1 MRVLYEDNHI
11 IVVIKPVNVPSQ
23 EDKTGDRDMLT
34 MIKDYVK
41 EKYDKP
47 GNVYIGLIHRLDR
60 PVGGIMVF
68 ARTSKAAS
76 RLSEEVRKV
85 VSTMLINGIK
95 DPRITSMISV
105 TDVEVT
111 NDLRYAFVYISI
123 LGGDKEA
130 SLEGLN
136 SARGYIRR
144 EVGRQVKLRYAP
156 EIIFKIDDS
165 IERGMY
171 MDELIKSV
179 NKDGDH

>member
-1 MRVLYEDNHI
+1 M
-11 IVVIKPVNVPSQ
+11 
-23 EDKTGDRDMLT
+23 
-34 MIKDYVK
+34 
-41 EKYDKP
+41 
-47 GNVYIGLIHRLDR
+47 
-60 PVGGIMVF
+60 
-68 ARTSKAAS
+68 AS
-76 RLSEEVRKV
+76 NRIRRISEEVKKAISV
-85 VSTMLINGIK
+85 MLINGIK

-123 LGGDKEA
+123 LGGDKEE

-171 MDELIKSV
+171 MDEMIKSV
-179 NKDGDH
+179 NKDEE

>member
-1 MRVLYEDNHI
+1 M
-11 IVVIKPVNVPSQ
+11 
-23 EDKTGDRDMLT
+23 
-34 MIKDYVK
+34 
-41 EKYDKP
+41 
-47 GNVYIGLIHRLDR
+47 
-60 PVGGIMVF
+60 
-68 ARTSKAAS
+68 AS
-76 RLSEEVRKV
+76 NRIRRISEEVKKAISV
-85 VSTMLINGIK
+85 MLINGIK
-95 DPRITSMISV
+95 DPRITSTISV

-123 LGGDKEA
+123 LGGDKEE

-179 NKDGDH
+179 NKDEE

>member
-1 MRVLYEDNHI
+1 M
-11 IVVIKPVNVPSQ
+11 
-23 EDKTGDRDMLT
+23 
-34 MIKDYVK
+34 
-41 EKYDKP
+41 
-47 GNVYIGLIHRLDR
+47 
-60 PVGGIMVF
+60 
-68 ARTSKAAS
+68 AS
-76 RLSEEVRKV
+76 NRIRSISEEVKKAISV
-85 VSTMLINGIK
+85 MLINGIK

-123 LGGDKEA
+123 LGGDKEE

-179 NKDGDH
+179 NKDEE

>member
-1 MRVLYEDNHI
+1 M
-11 IVVIKPVNVPSQ
+11 
-23 EDKTGDRDMLT
+23 
-34 MIKDYVK
+34 
-41 EKYDKP
+41 
-47 GNVYIGLIHRLDR
+47 
-60 PVGGIMVF
+60 
-68 ARTSKAAS
+68 AS
-76 RLSEEVRKV
+76 NRIRRISEEVKKAISV
-85 VSTMLINGIK
+85 MLINGIK

-123 LGGDKEA
+123 LGGDKEE

-144 EVGRQVKLRYAP
+144 EVGRQVKIRYAP

-179 NKDGDH
+179 NKDEE

>member
-1 MRVLYEDNHI
+1 M
-11 IVVIKPVNVPSQ
+11 
-23 EDKTGDRDMLT
+23 
-34 MIKDYVK
+34 
-41 EKYDKP
+41 
-47 GNVYIGLIHRLDR
+47 
-60 PVGGIMVF
+60 
-68 ARTSKAAS
+68 AS
-76 RLSEEVRKV
+76 NRIRRISEEVKKAISV
-85 VSTMLINGIK
+85 MLINGIK

-123 LGGDKEA
+123 LGGDKEE

-179 NKDGDH
+179 NKGEE

>member
-1 MRVLYEDNHI
+1 MASNR
-11 IVVIKPVNVPSQ
+11 IK
-23 EDKTGDRDMLT
+23 R
-34 MIKDYVK
+34 I
-41 EKYDKP
+41 
-47 GNVYIGLIHRLDR
+47 
-60 PVGGIMVF
+60 
-68 ARTSKAAS
+68 
-76 RLSEEVRKV
+76 SEEVRKV

-111 NDLRYAFVYISI
+111 NAFVYISI

>member
-1 MRVLYEDNHI
+1 MASNR
-11 IVVIKPVNVPSQ
+11 IK
-23 EDKTGDRDMLT
+23 R
-34 MIKDYVK
+34 I
-41 EKYDKP
+41 
-47 GNVYIGLIHRLDR
+47 
-60 PVGGIMVF
+60 
-68 ARTSKAAS
+68 
-76 RLSEEVRKV
+76 SEEVRKV

-144 EVGRQVKLRYAP
+144 EVGRQGKLRYAP

>member
-1 MRVLYEDNHI
+1 M
-11 IVVIKPVNVPSQ
+11 
-23 EDKTGDRDMLT
+23 
-34 MIKDYVK
+34 
-41 EKYDKP
+41 
-47 GNVYIGLIHRLDR
+47 
-60 PVGGIMVF
+60 
-68 ARTSKAAS
+68 AS
-76 RLSEEVRKV
+76 NRIRRISEEVKKAISV
-85 VSTMLINGIK
+85 MLINGIK

-123 LGGDKEA
+123 LGGDKED

-179 NKDGDH
+179 NKGEE

>member
-1 MRVLYEDNHI
+1 M
-11 IVVIKPVNVPSQ
+11 
-23 EDKTGDRDMLT
+23 
-34 MIKDYVK
+34 
-41 EKYDKP
+41 
-47 GNVYIGLIHRLDR
+47 
-60 PVGGIMVF
+60 
-68 ARTSKAAS
+68 AS
-76 RLSEEVRKV
+76 NRIRRISEEVKKAISV
-85 VSTMLINGIK
+85 MLINGIK

-111 NDLRYAFVYISI
+111 NDLRYAFVYISL
-123 LGGDKEA
+123 LGGDKEE

-179 NKDGDH
+179 NKDEE

>member
-1 MRVLYEDNHI
+1 MASNR
-11 IVVIKPVNVPSQ
+11 IK
-23 EDKTGDRDMLT
+23 R
-34 MIKDYVK
+34 I
-41 EKYDKP
+41 
-47 GNVYIGLIHRLDR
+47 
-60 PVGGIMVF
+60 
-68 ARTSKAAS
+68 
-76 RLSEEVRKV
+76 SEEVKKV

-136 SARGYIRR
+136 SGRGYIRR

>member
-1 MRVLYEDNHI
+1 M
-11 IVVIKPVNVPSQ
+11 
-23 EDKTGDRDMLT
+23 
-34 MIKDYVK
+34 
-41 EKYDKP
+41 
-47 GNVYIGLIHRLDR
+47 
-60 PVGGIMVF
+60 
-68 ARTSKAAS
+68 AS
-76 RLSEEVRKV
+76 NRIRRISEEVKKAISV
-85 VSTMLINGIK
+85 MLINGIK

-123 LGGDKEA
+123 LGGDKEE

-156 EIIFKIDDS
+156 EIIYKIDDS

-179 NKDGDH
+179 NKDEE

>member
-1 MRVLYEDNHI
+1 M
-11 IVVIKPVNVPSQ
+11 
-23 EDKTGDRDMLT
+23 
-34 MIKDYVK
+34 
-41 EKYDKP
+41 
-47 GNVYIGLIHRLDR
+47 
-60 PVGGIMVF
+60 
-68 ARTSKAAS
+68 AS
-76 RLSEEVRKV
+76 NRIRRISEEVKK
-85 VSTMLINGIK
+85 SISIMLINGIK

-123 LGGDKEA
+123 LGGNKEE

-156 EIIFKIDDS
+156 EIIFKLDDS

-179 NKDGDH
+179 NTEE

>member
-1 MRVLYEDNHI
+1 MSSNRI
-11 IVVIKPVNVPSQ
+11 RRI
-23 EDKTGDRDMLT
+23 
-34 MIKDYVK
+34 
-41 EKYDKP
+41 
-47 GNVYIGLIHRLDR
+47 
-60 PVGGIMVF
+60 
-68 ARTSKAAS
+68 
-76 RLSEEVRKV
+76 SEEVKKAISV
-85 VSTMLINGIK
+85 MLINGIK

-123 LGGDKEA
+123 LGGDKEE

-179 NKDGDH
+179 NKDEE

>member
-1 MRVLYEDNHI
+1 M
-11 IVVIKPVNVPSQ
+11 
-23 EDKTGDRDMLT
+23 
-34 MIKDYVK
+34 
-41 EKYDKP
+41 
-47 GNVYIGLIHRLDR
+47 
-60 PVGGIMVF
+60 
-68 ARTSKAAS
+68 AS
-76 RLSEEVRKV
+76 NRIRRISEEVKKAISV
-85 VSTMLINGIK
+85 MLINGIK

-123 LGGDKEA
+123 LGGDKEE

-179 NKDGDH
+179 NKDEE